1 MIMCSFEVEEERK
14 FMTWM
19 MVSCGGGYGRRKL
32 HTYKAGV
39 GA

>member
-1 MIMCSFEVEEERK
+1 MIMCSSEVVEERK

-19 MVSCGGGYGRRKL
+19 MVSCGGGSRGRRKE
-32 HTYKAGV
+32 TYKAGV